1 VNTLVLQFIAEARD
15 YLDEAARGLLALEQS
30 AHDASLINSIFRN
43 FHTIKGTSGI
53 FPEFAPITRLTH
65 GAEDLMD
72 QVRNGQRELDTGSV
86 DLLLGVLDQVGAWL
100 ACIEDHEE
108 LPPGAEQEG
117 SALRERLQ
125 QLLQPADEAP
135 ATAETT
141 SSEPP
146 DEAFIELQDWAR
158 SVTQDWPTEML
169 TLETP
174 AVAFWYRPEESC
186 FFLGDD
192 PVNLLRQLPEPML
205 LELLLP
211 ETVPPLEELDP
222 FTCVVSFRGVVV
234 ESVERIRSI
243 FQYIPDQISMVP
255 ITPALLLE
263 KSVAEPLVPEQL
275 EPLWTAAPASQQQ
288 QPPDEPKA
296 AAQDQKKG
304 AATSFI
310 RVDQRLVNQFMDL
323 VGELLVARNALPYL
337 CQRAET
343 VYRVPQLAAELDG
356 KADTISQIV
365 SSLQDVALEMRMLP
379 VAKAFERFPRLVRDI
394 SNKLGKKVN
403 LVMEGEETRAD
414 KDVIE
419 ALSEPLI
426 HMVRNSLDHGVEQP
440 AERTAAG
447 KQPEGTIHLRAF
459 QETGSIVVE
468 IVDDGKG
475 IDPARIR
482 AKAAEKGVATPETL
496 AAMSDDEVIQLIF
509 APNFSTADQISDL
522 SGRGV
527 GMDAVQTMVTTF
539 NGTVRV
545 SSLLGK
551 GSTVRL
557 TLPLSMA
564 ITRLLTVKECGCTFG
579 IPANDL
585 LETLGDLPLSS
596 ITTLGTAPGLRV
608 RGELLPLYSLGRQLA
623 IPQSHAWFPE
633 RFSAVVVKVR
643 GETVALAVDEFCDI
657 IDAVMKPLAGM
668 LAKNSF
674 YGGSTILGDGSIMLL
689 LNLPQVID
697 YAAET

>member
-1 VNTLVLQFIAEARD
+1 MNTLVLQFIAEARD